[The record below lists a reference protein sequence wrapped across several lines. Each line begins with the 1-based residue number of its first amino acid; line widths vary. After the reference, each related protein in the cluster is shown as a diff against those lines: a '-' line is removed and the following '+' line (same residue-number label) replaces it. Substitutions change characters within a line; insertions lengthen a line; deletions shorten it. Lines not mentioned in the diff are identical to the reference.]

1 MPEAVHAPEWAGA
14 PDDSDEEV
22 GPKHL
27 EKQASASF
35 EAREHRLSV
44 AAQALKEQRQLAD
57 HEVEV
62 LPQQEEWT
70 GHEDS
75 EDEPEQVPQKV
86 MERRASASFEAR
98 ERRLSAAA
106 AALKEQKQ
114 LGDCE
119 VEVLKQ
125 SNEWAGAGSMHD
137 SDDEQETETAKFE
150 KRASQSFMAREQR
163 ISLNAEA
170 LHCEAPIGDKDVEVI
185 AHSKE
190 WTGAQDSDDEQ
201 EPSQQKMEKRASASY
216 EARERRLS
224 ASAEVLNAQKQLG
237 DQDVEVVTHS
247 KEWEPH
253 LDSEDEHEPEAR
265 RLERQAE
272 SAFAARE
279 HRLSLAADALREQ
292 RPMGDHE
299 VKVVPEQKEWGG
311 VQDSD
316 DEHEPHQ
323 RTLERR
329 ASESFA
335 AREKRLSIGEAGQ
348 SGLESVVQSCVQAT
362 VQAAKAAVNGAS
374 TLEARTSLAGRSSL
388 AQASLVDP
396 LQQGRPR
403 APTEEVAIVSESK
416 EWKGADESDDE
427 NAPSPVRIE
436 RRASASRDAREHRL
450 SVATQILQEQKLLG
464 DREVEVVPHGSEW
477 KGVQDSEDEAD
488 PQPEQQA
495 SASFQAREQRLS
507 QAQEALHSQKQ
518 LYDHEVEVH
527 PQQQE
532 WAQMEES
539 EDEPDGQLAA
549 ARHASGMLAARE
561 RRLSSH
567 SLRGT
572 LRGNGEEPE
581 PLMVSF
587 EQEQSALSGREP
599 APADRCSDRCTNNC
613 LVM

>member
-1 MPEAVHAPEWAGA
+1 MPEAVQAPEWAGA
-14 PDDSDEEV
+14 PDDSDEET
-22 GPKHL
+22 GPKQA
-27 EKQASASF
+27 ERRASASF
-35 EAREHRLSV
+35 EAREHRLSLAEQV
-44 AAQALKEQRQLAD
+44 RKEQRPLAD
-57 HEVEV
+57 REVEV

-75 EDEPEQVPQKV
+75 EDEPEQVPQKL
-86 MERRASASFEAR
+86 MERRASQTFEAR

-106 AALKEQKQ
+106 VALKEQKQ
-114 LGDCE
+114 MGDCE
-119 VEVLKQ
+119 VEVRKQ

-137 SDDEQETETAKFE
+137 SDDEQEPEATKFE

-170 LHCEAPIGDKDVEVI
+170 LYCEAPIGDKDVEVI

-190 WTGAQDSDDEQ
+190 WTGVQDSDDEQ
-201 EPSQQKMEKRASASY
+201 EPSEQKMEKQASASY
-216 EARERRLS
+216 EARERRLT
-224 ASAEVLNAQKQLG
+224 ASAEVLSTQKQLG

-247 KEWEPH
+247 KEWEQH
-253 LDSEDEHEPEAR
+253 SDSEDEHEPEAR
-265 RLERQAE
+265 KFERQAE

-279 HRLSLAADALREQ
+279 QRLSLAADALREQ
-292 RPMGDHE
+292 LPLGDHE

-311 VQDSD
+311 MQESD

-329 ASESFA
+329 ASESFS
-335 AREKRLSIGEAGQ
+335 AREKRLSIGEAGKA
-348 SGLESVVQSCVQAT
+348 GLEAVVQSCVQAS
-362 VQAAKAAVNGAS
+362 VQAAKTAVNSAS
-374 TLEARTSLAGRSSL
+374 TLEARTSLARR
-388 AQASLVDP
+388 ASFTDP

-416 EWKGADESDDE
+416 DWKGADESDDE
-427 NAPSPVRIE
+427 HEPSPVRIE

-450 SVATQILQEQKLLG
+450 SVSAQSLQEEKPLG
-464 DREVEVVPHGSEW
+464 DREVEVVPHSSEW
-477 KGVQDSEDEAD
+477 QGVQDSEDEAD

-495 SASFQAREQRLS
+495 AASFKAREQRLS
-507 QAQEALHSQKQ
+507 QAQEARHEQRQ

-527 PQQQE
+527 PQQLE
-532 WAQMEES
+532 WAQVEES
-539 EDEPDGQLAA
+539 EDEQDGQLAA

-567 SLRGT
+567 GQSST
-572 LRGNGEEPE
+572 LRGNSEDPE

-587 EQEQSALSGREP
+587 EQEQSTPARGGP
-599 APADRCSDRCTNNC
+599 APGDRCSDRCTNNC